1 MKYHLH
7 GHIIWSHSTSPHHAT
22 IRHRR
27 DAIVILNQE
36 GFNNTLSGTVTT
48 IKKLVNDQFLKNAR
62 FRPSPGYSQSLSRRF
77 FGANQKLAKSWKIR
91 RGFSSPE
98 WTLPRVNR
106 SDPDIFGMKLDV
118 FHLVA
123 NKVASDISNR
133 GGFLPVAKPLRIE

>member
-1 MKYHLH
+1 MRD
-7 GHIIWSHSTSPHHAT
+7 SAQVQD
-22 IRHRR
+22 IRKVYLDVFLEPTRNWQR
-27 DAIVILNQE
+27 VGKFE
-36 GFNNTLSGTVTT
+36 GV
-48 IKKLVNDQFLKNAR
+48 
-62 FRPSPGYSQSLSRRF
+62 
-77 FGANQKLAKSWKIR
+77 
-91 RGFSSPE
+91 GFSSPE